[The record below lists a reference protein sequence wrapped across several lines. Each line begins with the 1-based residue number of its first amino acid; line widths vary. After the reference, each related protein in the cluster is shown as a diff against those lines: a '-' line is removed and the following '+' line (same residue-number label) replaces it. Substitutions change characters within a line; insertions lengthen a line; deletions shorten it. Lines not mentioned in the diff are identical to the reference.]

1 MCSACLGGEI
11 PKYIM
16 SGNIAEADRQVKWFK
31 DTFGEDYYIELQRH
45 KTDIPGANRDTYIEQ
60 ERVNPVLIELARK
73 HDIKI
78 IATNDSHFINAEDA
92 ESHDRLICI
101 STNNYLT
108 EPNRMRY
115 TKQEWFK
122 SQEEMAAIFPDL
134 PEALS
139 NTMEILDKV
148 ETYSIDRKSVV

>member
-1 MCSACLGGEI
+1 M
-11 PKYIM
+11 
-16 SGNIAEADRQVKWFK
+16 
-31 DTFGEDYYIELQRH
+31 
-45 KTDIPGANRDTYIEQ
+45 
-60 ERVNPVLIELARK
+60 NPVLIELARK

-115 TKQEWFK
+115 TKQ
-122 SQEEMAAIFPDL
+122 
-134 PEALS
+134 
-139 NTMEILDKV
+139 
-148 ETYSIDRKSVV
+148 